1 MKLVIVESPTKAK
14 TIQKY
19 LGGDFRVLASGGHV
33 CDLPE
38 KSLGIDIEHDFKPE
52 YVLVKEKKD
61 LIKRLKQAVKDS
73 DAVYLA
79 TDPDREGEAISW
91 HLSNVL
97 ELPHG
102 DNRIE
107 FNEISS
113 RAVNAALKTPR
124 EINMNL
130 VNAQQAR
137 RVLDRLVGYKISP
150 ILNKKIKQG
159 LSGGRVQS
167 AALKMIVDREREIR
181 AFKPEEYWNIFAY
194 LQKQGKVTAM
204 KAALADFDGKKIK
217 VKNGDEANKITEAL
231 KKALYKVDA
240 VKRGVSRSKP
250 NAPFTTSTL
259 QQDGAS
265 RLSITAPEVMKIA
278 QQLYEGIE
286 LEGEGH
292 TALVTYIRTDSVR
305 VSPEAQS
312 AALNFIKEHYGADYA
327 PKKPNIYTTKS
338 ANVQDAHEAIR
349 PITLARTPESLKTM
363 LSRNQYR
370 LYKLIYDRFLASQM
384 SEAVYNTLNVHIT
397 GETEEG
403 GYGFKITGKTVIFK
417 GYTIAYENDKEEDE
431 EGGDKLPNLTEGEN
445 LNLKEIKSEQK
456 FTKAPPR
463 YTDSTFIKA
472 MEENGIGRPATYAS
486 VVSILAKREYTSKDG
501 KQLVPTQ
508 LGETVVEFMEKNFA
522 DIVDI
527 KFTASMENDLD
538 TIVNGTEWQKV
549 IADFYPPFEKSLIKA
564 YAGEKKVKLEE
575 EVTDVICDKCGAN
588 MVVRNGKYGKFLA
601 CPNYPRCKNIKN
613 FVEPVGKCPRC
624 GGDIVKKH
632 TKNGKIFYG
641 CGNYPE
647 CDFMSWELP
656 APIFCPDCRH
666 VMRMIIKD
674 GKTKYVCT
682 NKECNKT
689 VVPERQEEKKDE

>member
-14 TIQKY
+14 TIEKY
-19 LGGDFRVLASGGHV
+19 LGKDFRVLASGGHV

-38 KSLGIDIEHDFKPE
+38 KSLGIDLDHNFQPE
-52 YVLVKEKKD
+52 YVPVKEKRE

-73 DAVYLA
+73 QEVYLA

-97 ELPHG
+97 DLAQ
-102 DNRIE
+102 DSNNRIE
-107 FNEISS
+107 FNEISA
-113 RAVNAALKTPR
+113 RAVGIALQNPR
-124 EINMNL
+124 KINLNL

-159 LSGGRVQS
+159 LSAGRVQS

-181 AFKPEEYWNIFAY
+181 AFKPEEYWNIFAF
-194 LQKQGKVTAM
+194 LQKLGKVTAM
-204 KAALADFDGKKIK
+204 KATLNDYNGKKIK
-217 VKNGDEANKITEAL
+217 VGNEEQANGIIAAL
-231 KKALYKVDA
+231 KTASYFVDT

-250 NAPFTTSTL
+250 GAPFTTSTL

-278 QQLYEGIE
+278 QQLYEGID

-305 VSPEAQS
+305 VSPEAQ
-312 AALNFIKEHYGADYA
+312 AAAIDFIKKTYGSEYA
-327 PKKPNIYTTKS
+327 PKKPNVYAAKGT
-338 ANVQDAHEAIR
+338 NVQDAHEAIR
-349 PITLARTPESLKTM
+349 PISLLRTPESLKGK
-363 LSRNQYR
+363 LNRNQYR

-384 SEAVYNTLNVHIT
+384 AEAVYNTLNVHIT
-397 GETEEG
+397 AKADPDE
-403 GYGFKITGKTVIFK
+403 YGFKISGKAVVFK
-417 GYTIAYENDKEEDE
+417 GYTVAYENDKEEE
-431 EGGDKLPNLTEGEN
+431 EGSDKLPNLEEGEK
-445 LNLKEIKSEQK
+445 LNLKEVKGEQK

-486 VVSILAKREYTSKDG
+486 VVSTLAKREYTAKDG
-501 KQLVPTQ
+501 KQLIPTQ

-522 DIVDI
+522 DIVDV
-527 KFTASMENDLD
+527 KFTASMESDLD
-538 TIVNGTEWQKV
+538 TVVNGTEWQK
-549 IADFYPPFEKSLIKA
+549 IISDFYPPFEKSLKHA
-564 YAGEKKVKLEE
+564 YLGEKKVKLDE

-588 MVVRNGKYGKFLA
+588 MVVREGRYGKFLA
-601 CPNYPRCKNIKN
+601 CPNFPKCKNIKN
-613 FVEPVGKCPRC
+613 IVKPVAKCPSC
-624 GGDIVKKH
+624 GGDVVKKY
-632 TKNGKIFYG
+632 TKNGKVFYG
-641 CGNYPE
+641 CTNFPE

-656 APIFCPDCRH
+656 APIFCPDCRRT
-666 VMRMIIKD
+666 MRLIAKE
-674 GKTKYVCT
+674 GSTKYICT
-682 NKECNKT
+682 NKDCNKIII
-689 VVPERQEEKKDE
+689 PKENQ